1 MGMRL
6 SKVIR
11 DNIPNPNRK
20 PRSSPTYP
28 MIIGENAEKIKIPVQ
43 RYPKVRPSRSGGVIV
58 LSRESR
64 AGLIPQKLIP
74 IAPRIR
80 KSRRGLRESTE
91 NIVIINAEK
100 ITKMVITF
108 LAS

>member
-1 MGMRL
+1 MGIRL

-11 DNIPNPNRK
+11 DSIPNPNRS
-20 PRSSPTYP
+20 PISSPTYP
-28 MIIGENAEKIKIPVQ
+28 MMIGENAENIKIPVQ
-43 RYPKVRPSRSGGVIV
+43 RYPKVRPSRSGGVMV

-80 KSRRGLRESTE
+80 KSRRGLRE
-91 NIVIINAEK
+91 NIEKTVMKNDEK
-100 ITKMVITF
+100 ITKMAITF